1 MEASS
6 PMFTIMYAIIVT
18 FLGDCPMLGGGN
30 PAISLGEREGM
41 GVGGGERER
50 ERERE
55 KERQTHTH
63 SHAHLSLYSPC
74 LSVSL
79 SHSLSPSL
87 ACCWTYIARHH
98 DGGQRQ

>member
-1 MEASS
+1 MEATS

-55 KERQTHTH
+55 RTRDRRTLILTHI
-63 SHAHLSLYSPC
+63 LSLYSPC
-74 LSVSL
+74 L

>member
-1 MEASS
+1 MEATS

-63 SHAHLSLYSPC
+63 SHAHPLSLLSLSLSLSLY
-74 LSVSL
+74 LSRVL
-79 SHSLSPSL
+79 LDI
-87 ACCWTYIARHH
+87 YR
-98 DGGQRQ
+98 